1 MQFVDLNVEMQLRD
15 TTNSYAEYA
24 EFKKKN
30 QIPSVLDQS
39 NLMYCDS

>member
-1 MQFVDLNVEMQLRD
+1 MQFVDTNVEMQLRK
-15 TTNSYAEYA
+15 TNTYAEYA